1 MSVTAERK
9 ASTSTESRPT
19 ICRFCFNACGVLVDF
34 ADGEPVRV
42 RGDQEDPVYR
52 GFLCI
57 KGQQLLEARA
67 HPDRLLHSMKRGTDG
82 AHRPISSER
91 AFDEIAERVGEIR
104 DRYGPRAVATYA
116 GTFSVAN
123 PATGAMA
130 TSWMK
135 ALRSRMMFNSNT
147 IDQPGKA
154 VAQALHGAW
163 MAPCQ
168 DFAGAKVALLVG
180 ANPLVAMSGGLPQ
193 GNPGRFLTEA
203 LERGMELIVID
214 PRRTELASRATIH
227 IQPRPGH
234 DAEILAA
241 MLRVIF
247 DAHLYD
253 DAFLEENATGLETL
267 QAAVR
272 PFTPELVAI
281 RAGVSRGDI
290 VDAARRFAEAGRGV
304 ASAGTGPNMS
314 GNGTLMEYLL
324 LCLNSACGRWL
335 RAGEKVANP
344 GTLVPQFPA
353 KAQAFGPYRAYGFGE
368 QLRVRGLA
376 NTAAGMPT
384 AALADEILIEGDGRV
399 RALISI
405 GGNPVAAWP
414 DQLKTIEAM
423 KKLDLLVQ
431 LDIKMSATA
440 KMADYVIA
448 TKVPL
453 EMPGMTLMQD
463 FLSLYSQG
471 FGYPE
476 AYGRYTPALLDT
488 PEGSDLVEDW
498 ELFYETAKR
507 LKLELRFKPVSL
519 TGPGQGEPVVLDY
532 ERKPNTDDL
541 CAILTNGSR
550 VALDEVKR
558 HPHGAVFPDPTV
570 VVEPRDPDWEGRLD
584 VANADMM
591 QALHELAE
599 TRTSETASA
608 YPYRLI
614 SRRLMTAYNSS
625 GRDLPRLRSKWA
637 YNPAF
642 MNPADLAQLGLSRGD
657 LVEIRSDHAAIFGI
671 VEPDETV
678 REGLV
683 SMSHSFGD
691 VPERDGEVA
700 TIGSNTGRLTSVD
713 RNYDRFTGMPRMS
726 NIPVRITPCS
736 QVSDRR

>member
-1 MSVTAERK
+1 MSE
-9 ASTSTESRPT
+9 ESRPT
-19 ICRFCFNACGVLVDF
+19 ICRFCFNACGVVVDF
-34 ADGEPVRV
+34 ADGAPVRV
-42 RGDQEDPVYR
+42 RGDADDPVYQ
-52 GFLCI
+52 GFICI
-57 KGQQLLEARA
+57 KGQQLLEARD
-67 HPDRLLHSMKRGTDG
+67 HPDRLLHSMKRDADG
-82 AHRPISSER
+82 AHRPIASQS
-91 AFDEIAERVGEIR
+91 AFDEIAERIAEIR
-104 DRYGPRAVATYA
+104 ERYGARAIATYA

-123 PATGAMA
+123 PATGAVA
-130 TSWMK
+130 TAWMK
-135 ALRSRMMFNSNT
+135 GLRSRMMFNSNT

-163 MAPCQ
+163 MAPCH
-168 DFAGAKVALLVG
+168 DFASARVALLVG

-193 GNPGRFLTEA
+193 GNPGRFLTDA
-203 LERGMELIVID
+203 LERGLHLIVID
-214 PRRTELASRATIH
+214 PRRTELASRAQIH
-227 IQPRPGH
+227 IQPRPGY

-247 DAHLYD
+247 DARLQD
-253 DAFLEENATGLETL
+253 AAFLEEHVTGLEAL
-267 QAAVR
+267 QRAVR
-272 PFTPELVAI
+272 PYLPERVGL
-281 RAGVSRGDI
+281 RAGVSPEQI
-290 VDAARRFAEAGRGV
+290 VDAARCFAEAGRGV

-314 GNGTLMEYLL
+314 GHGTLMEYLL
-324 LCLNSACGRWL
+324 LCLNTVCGRWL
-335 RAGEKVANP
+335 RAGEHMANP

-368 QLRVRGLA
+368 PLRVRGLA

-384 AALADEILIEGDGRV
+384 AALADEILMEGDGRV

-431 LDIKMSATA
+431 IDIKMSATA
-440 KMADYVIA
+440 KLADYLIA

-453 EMPGMTLMQD
+453 EMPGLTLMQD
-463 FLSLYSQG
+463 FLSMYSQG
-471 FGYPE
+471 FGYPV

-507 LKLELRFKPVSL
+507 LELELRVKPVSL
-519 TGPGQGEPVVLDY
+519 TGPGQGDPVVLDFT
-532 ERKPNTDDL
+532 RKPTTDDL
-541 CAILTNGSR
+541 CEMLTNGSR
-550 VALDEVKR
+550 IALADVKAR
-558 HPHGAVFPDPTV
+558 PHGGVFPEPAVTVEAKDPG
-570 VVEPRDPDWEGRLD
+570 WEGRLD
-584 VANADMM
+584 VGNSDM
-591 QALHELAE
+591 LRELGELAQSHQQATTVDANDGAE
-599 TRTSETASA
+599 SGF
-608 YPYRLI
+608 PYRLI

-625 GRDLPRLRSKWA
+625 GRDLPRLRTKWA

-642 MNPADLAQLGLSRGD
+642 MNPADLARLGLQSGD

-691 VPERDGEVA
+691 VPEHDGEVA
-700 TIGSNTGRLTSVD
+700 SIGSNTGRLTPVD
-713 RNYDRFTGMPRMS
+713 RDYDRYTGLPRMS
-726 NIPVRITPCS
+726 NIPVRVTACTAAA
-736 QVSDRR
+736 DRP